1 MEADGVSVLASRKYI
16 VGRTY
21 RTSSRIVVKG
31 NSGPYL
37 PLSMFPSL
45 AVTGL
50 AVP

>member
-1 MEADGVSVLASRKYI
+1 MEAVEWLVLANLKRL
-16 VGRTY
+16 VTGTY
-21 RTSSRIVVKG
+21 RTSSRIVVRG